1 MQATD
6 YTHRSDHAHDDA
18 HNHTQSHVPHNH
30 TQSHVPNLTN
40 DSHDTDSH
48 AHGATLAHGHSHHHT
63 HEHHDAAE
71 LARTPQW
78 RISVAIALGLVTV
91 ITQIVV
97 GLLSGSLAL
106 LSDSAHAFT
115 DVFGLC
121 TALVAIRVGA
131 RASATPQHTY
141 GFRRVEVLAAGF
153 NAILLLAVAVI
164 IVVEAV
170 ERLIHPVN
178 VQGLPVTIVAVV
190 GLLMNFF
197 AFLAIRGGKDESINV
212 KGAYLE
218 VMADMVGS
226 VGVLISGLITYL
238 TGWVY
243 ADIVVAVLIA
253 IWVLPR
259 AVALLRQVG
268 NVILQGTPTDVDME
282 SLRHDILSVDGVQAL
297 HHFHVWSLTTG
308 DNIGSVHVV
317 TTNPQA
323 RRHVQE
329 LMEHTYHLHHVT
341 VQTETPAEQC
351 AEDGTCV

>member
-6 YTHRSDHAHDDA
+6 HTHQSDHTHGPE
-18 HNHTQSHVPHNH
+18 HGHTHSHVPDPSDSHN
-30 TQSHVPNLTN
+30 P
-40 DSHDTDSH
+40 DSHD
-48 AHGATLAHGHSHHHT
+48 HGGTLPHGHSHHHT
-63 HEHHDAAE
+63 HDHHDAAQ

-91 ITQIVV
+91 ITQIIV

-121 TALVAIRVGA
+121 TALIAIRIGA
-131 RASATPQHTY
+131 RTSATPQHTF

-153 NAILLLAVAVI
+153 NAVLLLAVAVI

-170 ERLIHPVN
+170 ERLIHPVD
-178 VQGLPVTIVAVV
+178 VLGLPVAIVAVV

-253 IWVLPR
+253 LWVLPR
-259 AVALLRQVG
+259 AVAMLRQVS
-268 NVILQGTPTDVDME
+268 NVILQGTPTDVDVE

-317 TTNPQA
+317 TSNPQA
-323 RRHVQE
+323 RRRVQE
-329 LMEHTYHLHHVT
+329 LMEHTYSLHHVT
-341 VQTETPAEQC
+341 VQAETPAEQC
-351 AEDGTCV
+351 SNVGACV

>member
-1 MQATD
+1 MQAID
-6 YTHRSDHAHDDA
+6 HTHDHTNGHAHD
-18 HNHTQSHVPHNH
+18 QR
-30 TQSHVPNLTN
+30 
-40 DSHDTDSH
+40 HDHD
-48 AHGATLAHGHSHHHT
+48 HGHEHGHDHDHEHGHFHGHSHD
-63 HEHHDAAE
+63 HHDAE
-71 LARTPQW
+71 QLAHTPQW
-78 RISVAIALGLVTV
+78 RISIAIGLGLVTV
-91 ITQIVV
+91 ITQIIV
-97 GLLSGSLAL
+97 GVLSGSLAL

-121 TALVAIRVGA
+121 TALIAIRIGT
-131 RASATPQHTY
+131 RTSATPQHTY

-153 NAILLLAVAVI
+153 NAVLLLVVAVI

-170 ERLIHPVN
+170 ERLIHPVD
-178 VQGLPVTIVAVV
+178 VQGLPVAIVAVV

-218 VMADMVGS
+218 VLADMVGS

-253 IWVLPR
+253 LWVLPR

-268 NVILQGTPTDVDME
+268 NVILQGTPTDIDVE
-282 SLRHDILSVDGVQAL
+282 KLRQDILSVEGVQAI

-317 TTNPQA
+317 TTNPHTRQQ
-323 RRHVQE
+323 VQD
-329 LMEHTYHLHHVT
+329 LMEDKYHLHHVT
-341 VQTETPAEQC
+341 VQVETPAEQC
-351 AEDGTCV
+351 AEDCVCA